1 MCHCV
6 RKFMSN
12 QLAQE
17 ILSLVSAEKYDA
29 AYSLGKES
37 IDIQPENEE
46 ILQALYALTAKL
58 RSEAMGH
65 ASKKAN
71 YSSISSYE
79 VLLKKVN
86 ELTGEDMYGNFN

>member
-1 MCHCV
+1 
-6 RKFMSN
+6 MSN

-17 ILSLVSAEKYDA
+17 ISSLVSTENYDA

-37 IDIQPENEE
+37 LEARPESEE

-58 RSEAMGH
+58 RSEAMDH
-65 ASKKAN
+65 AGKKAN

-86 ELTGEDMYGNFN
+86 ELTGEDMYGNFM